1 MPPIINHFF
10 NMGREEGR
18 KEQGQKIGKRNS
30 SRDNVNM
37 ITYKCV
43 CPSNDLSPNTWHPC
57 TPVRTF
63 IPLARRRGAAAFS
76 SLAPPTR

>member
-37 ITYKCV
+37 ITYK
-43 CPSNDLSPNTWHPC
+43 
-57 TPVRTF
+57 
-63 IPLARRRGAAAFS
+63 
-76 SLAPPTR
+76 